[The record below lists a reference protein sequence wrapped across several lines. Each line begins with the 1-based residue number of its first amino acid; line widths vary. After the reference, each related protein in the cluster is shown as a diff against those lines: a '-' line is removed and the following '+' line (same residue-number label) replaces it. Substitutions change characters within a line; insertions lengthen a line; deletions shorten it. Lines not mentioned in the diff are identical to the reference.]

1 MQNYLFIGGSQDGL
15 NAPVVPDQKTVSLRQ
30 YGIGKNQMRQAALPQ
45 GHRISDLRAKLRIG
59 T

>member
-30 YGIGKNQMRQAALPQ
+30 YGIGSRP
-45 GHRISDLRAKLRIG
+45 
-59 T
+59 